1 MKFLLYSRGFFER
14 EKTVASRL
22 HTRRTMRFVTRTIT
36 IAECKPR
43 GIHYARIY
51 RVFPRGVATQGKER
65 EKEREGG
72 VSGIYS
78 PTFLSFATI
87 ISRVTLINHRQPVP
101 NPLGELSAN

>member
-22 HTRRTMRFVTRTIT
+22 QCGEQCGSLRVPLRMQT
-36 IAECKPR
+36 R

>member
-1 MKFLLYSRGFFER
+1 
-14 EKTVASRL
+14 
-22 HTRRTMRFVTRTIT
+22 MRFVTRTIT